1 MLNYVTHSVLF
12 PLTLPMYTQKLYKI
26 TILLLWFY
34 TLNILLLGTF
44 IPEDI
49 ENSDNIDKYRVA
61 CGFIPFILSSA
72 VIIDAIYTRRYR
84 SFNKLI
90 SWFWK
95 GILIVA
101 TGFVYYITNQSK
113 TAVSMNVYVYRV
125 SFIALSG
132 LLVLYLI
139 KNLMYMSGSNN
150 IIPKNNSFMKISRR
164 VQLMLIIFFSGIL
177 TLQVL
182 RITSDKSISFTNLI
196 DILCLLTFFFFFNF
210 QLYKRIG
217 SNNVMLFPLIYKS
230 KNSFIFN

>member
-1 MLNYVTHSVLF
+1 MLNYITHSVLF
-12 PLTLPMYTQKLYKI
+12 PLTLPMYTHKLYKI
-26 TILLLWFY
+26 TILLLWLY

-44 IPEDI
+44 LPEDI
-49 ENSDNIDKYRVA
+49 ENSDKIVFYRVA
-61 CGFIPFILSSA
+61 CGFIPFILSGA

-95 GILIVA
+95 VIFIIILA
-101 TGFVYYITNQSK
+101 LVYFITNQSK
-113 TAVSMNVYVYRV
+113 TFVEYSIFVYRIV
-125 SFIALSG
+125 FIALSG

-139 KNLMYMSGSNN
+139 KNFMYMSGSNN
-150 IIPKNNSFMKISRR
+150 IIANNNTFMKISRR

>member
-12 PLTLPMYTQKLYKI
+12 PLTLPMYTHKVYKI

-49 ENSDNIDKYRVA
+49 ENFDNIDKYRVA

-72 VIIDAIYTRRYR
+72 VICHAIYTRRYR
-84 SFNKLI
+84 SFNKPI

-95 GILIVA
+95 AIFIVVTA
-101 TGFVYYITNQSK
+101 LVYFITNQSK

-139 KNLMYMSGSNN
+139 KNFMYRSGSNK
-150 IIPKNNSFMKISRR
+150 IIPKNNSFIS
-164 VQLMLIIFFSGIL
+164 L
-177 TLQVL
+177 
-182 RITSDKSISFTNLI
+182 
-196 DILCLLTFFFFFNF
+196 
-210 QLYKRIG
+210 
-217 SNNVMLFPLIYKS
+217 
-230 KNSFIFN
+230 

>member
-12 PLTLPMYTQKLYKI
+12 PLTLPMYTHKLYKI

-44 IPEDI
+44 IPEYI

-84 SFNKLI
+84 SFSKLM

-95 GILIVA
+95 VIFIIILAIVY
-101 TGFVYYITNQSK
+101 FITNQTK
-113 TAVSMNVYVYRV
+113 TAVSMNVYVYRLSSIV
-125 SFIALSG
+125 LSG

-139 KNLMYMSGSNN
+139 KNFMYMSGSNN
-150 IIPKNNSFMKISRR
+150 IIPKNNSFMKISRK

-182 RITSDKSISFTNLI
+182 RITSDKTISFTNLI

>member
-12 PLTLPMYTQKLYKI
+12 PLTLPMYTHKLYKI

-44 IPEDI
+44 LPEDI

-61 CGFIPFILSSA
+61 CGVIPFILSSA
-72 VIIDAIYTRRYR
+72 VIIDAIYTKRYR
-84 SFNKLI
+84 SLNKPI
-90 SWFWK
+90 SWIWK
-95 GILIVA
+95 GIFILVTA
-101 TGFVYYITNQSK
+101 LVYYLTNQSK
-113 TAVSMNVYVYRV
+113 TFVEYSIFVYRIV
-125 SFIALSG
+125 FIALSG

-139 KNLMYMSGSNN
+139 KNFMYMSGSNN
-150 IIPKNNSFMKISRR
+150 IIAKNNTFMKISRR

-182 RITSDKSISFTNLI
+182 RISSDKSISFTNLI
-196 DILCLLTFFFFFNF
+196 DILCLVTFFFFFNF
-210 QLYKRIG
+210 QLYKRI